1 MSVVIRV
8 HFDGKTIVPEEPV
21 DLPINQSVEAEF
33 RIPEA
38 RLGDEEIKRRR
49 AAIKR
54 LAAKAVHGLNMS
66 DFAFSRESIYWP
78 PRGL

>member
-1 MSVVIRV
+1 MATVIRA
-8 HFDGKTIVPEEPV
+8 HFDGKVIVPDEPV
-21 DLPINQSVEAEF
+21 DLPVDQPLEAEL
-33 RIPEA
+33 RVSEA
-38 RLGDEEIKRRR
+38 RLSPAEIEKRR

-54 LAAKAVHGLNMS
+54 LAAKAIHGLNMP